1 MSDIDGLATY
11 PELPAT
17 GHAEVDGISIVS
29 VNCMMAMLKLPNLT
43 WHIQVGTVNIG
54 GAVQQAVNALL
65 AGVCKY
71 AVVWR
76 AMHNPRGTYQNL
88 PGGMAAGA
96 AQFTAPY
103 GFGGPGQGMAVAY
116 TRWLERHNQNRE
128 KMATLAVTQ
137 RRHTQHNPH
146 AYFYGTPL
154 SREDYLA
161 SRMVAYPFC
170 LFDCDIPVQGAVAI
184 VLTTAD
190 RARDLKPQPAYLA
203 GYGQRLHFEVAGRI
217 GSLADYMEG
226 GRSSAKLTWERS
238 GFGPKDVDVAQIYDG
253 FSASV
258 IYGLE
263 SYGFCDEG
271 EALDFIQDGRIELDG
286 ELPLNTFGGSLGTG
300 RIHGLWHII
309 EGALQASGR
318 AGSRQVK
325 DANVSL
331 RRRQRPDRHRH
342 DLHLC
347 AASRIDCK
355 LASRDAG
362 AVVIGVPDRQ
372 RFGRCRSNWRAAN
385 GRNAERAAHHRAD
398 RARRCN
404 SPARR
409 RSPRRSSRPDTGF
422 E

>member
-1 MSDIDGLATY
+1 MWENRCKVAVSGVGFSKVTRSAEIPLAAHALAAVKEAVADSGLQMSDIDGLATY

-29 VNCMMAMLKLPNLT
+29 VNCMMAMLKLPDLG
-43 WHIQVGTVNIG
+43 WHIQVGTTNIG
-54 GAVQQAVNALL
+54 GAVQQAANALL

-88 PGGMAAGA
+88 PGAYAQGA

-116 TRWLERHNQNRE
+116 TRWLERNNQDRE

-146 AYFYGTPL
+146 AYFYGMELT
-154 SREDYLA
+154 REDYLN

-184 VLTTAD
+184 VLTTAE
-190 RARDLKPQPAYLA
+190 RARDLKPAPAYLA

-217 GSLADYMEG
+217 GSLSSYMEG
-226 GRSSAKLTWERS
+226 GSSSAKLTWERS
-238 GFGPKDVDVAQIYDG
+238 GFAPNDVDVAQIYDG

-263 SYGFCDEG
+263 S
-271 EALDFIQDGRIELDG
+271 LRLLQGRRG
-286 ELPLNTFGGSLGTG
+286 ARFHPG
-300 RIHGLWHII
+300 RPHRIGRRPAAQHLWRQPRHRPHPRPVAHHRRRAPGLRPRRLAP
-309 EGALQASGR
+309 GQGR
-318 AGSRQVK
+318 QHL
-325 DANVSL
+325 L

-342 DLHLC
+342 HLHL
-347 AASRIDCK
+347 RG
-355 LASRDAG
+355 G
-362 AVVIGVPDRQ
+362 AVLT
-372 RFGRCRSNWRAAN
+372 
-385 GRNAERAAHHRAD
+385 
-398 RARRCN
+398 RRCN
-404 SPARR
+404 EP
-409 RSPRRSSRPDTGF
+409 